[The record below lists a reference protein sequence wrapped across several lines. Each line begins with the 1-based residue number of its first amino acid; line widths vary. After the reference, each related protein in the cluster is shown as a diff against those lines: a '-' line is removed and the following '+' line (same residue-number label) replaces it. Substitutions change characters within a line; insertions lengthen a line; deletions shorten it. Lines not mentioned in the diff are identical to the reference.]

1 MTTLV
6 NAMRWIMSRKP
17 LLSLCLFAV
26 IALLGPDAARAQNET
41 SWYPLKAEDG
51 SPVVNYRVPVEL
63 ESEIEK
69 LSGIVIVGNPRG
81 DVTLTEFYDLN
92 CPYCKKAAHDIAAL
106 VKSDPE
112 LRLIL
117 VPFPVLG
124 VPSIQAGRVELAL
137 AKLATP
143 QQFFAFNHR
152 AFAKRGVIDGTRALA
167 IAKGLGFPSDKLVK
181 AADEEA
187 VTNVMI
193 ANVQLGNSLG
203 LAATP
208 AFIIKGAA
216 ILGYPG
222 KKTIAG
228 IIKSIR
234 TCDKI
239 VC

>member
-1 MTTLV
+1 MTSMPYPRLLAVAVAIVTALV
-6 NAMRWIMSRKP
+6 LVPA
-17 LLSLCLFAV
+17 
-26 IALLGPDAARAQNET
+26 AARAQNET

-51 SPVVNYRVPVEL
+51 SPIVNYRIPVEL
-63 ESEIEK
+63 ESQIEK
-69 LSGIVIVGNPRG
+69 LPGIVIVGNPRG
-81 DVTLTEFYDLN
+81 DVTVTEFYDLN
-92 CPYCKKAAHDIAAL
+92 CPYCKKAAHDIADL

-112 LRLIL
+112 LRLVL

-124 VPSIQAGRVELAL
+124 VPSIQAGRVEIAL

-143 QQFFAFNHR
+143 KQFFEFNHR
-152 AFAKRGVIDGTRALA
+152 IFARRGVVDGARALA
-167 IAKGLGFPSDKLVK
+167 VAKGLGFPSSKLTK
-181 AADEEA
+181 AADDDA
-187 VTNVMI
+187 VTRAMI

-222 KKTIAG
+222 KKTIADV
-228 IIKSIR
+228 IKSIR

>member
-1 MTTLV
+1 MTFMTYPRLLIFVVAIAIAFILV
-6 NAMRWIMSRKP
+6 PA
-17 LLSLCLFAV
+17 
-26 IALLGPDAARAQNET
+26 AARAQNEM

-69 LSGIVIVGNPRG
+69 LPGIVIVGNPRG
-81 DVTLTEFYDLN
+81 DVTVTEFYDLN
-92 CPYCKKAAHDIAAL
+92 CPYCKKAAHDLAAL
-106 VKSDPE
+106 VKADPE
-112 LRLIL
+112 LRLVL

-143 QQFFAFNHR
+143 QQFFTFNHR
-152 AFAKRGVIDGTRALA
+152 IFSKRGVIDGARALA
-167 IAKGLGFPSDKLVK
+167 VAKGLGFSSDKLTK
-181 AADEEA
+181 AADEET
-187 VTNVMI
+187 VTKAMI
-193 ANVQLGNSLG
+193 TNVQLGNSLG

-222 KKTIAG
+222 KKTITDV
-228 IIKSIR
+228 IKSIR

>member
-1 MTTLV
+1 MT
-6 NAMRWIMSRKP
+6 AMLFSP
-17 LLSLCLFAV
+17 LLRFV
-26 IALLGPDAARAQNET
+26 IALTIALAIVPAARGQNET

-51 SPVVNYRVPVEL
+51 SPVVNYRIPVEL
-63 ESEIEK
+63 ESQIEQ
-69 LSGIVIVGNPRG
+69 LPGIVVLGNPRG

-92 CPYCKKAAHDIAAL
+92 CPYCKKAASDVAAL
-106 VKSDPE
+106 VKADPE

-124 VPSIQAGRVELAL
+124 VPSIQAGRVELVM

-143 QQFFAFNHR
+143 QQFFEFNHHI
-152 AFAKRGVIDGTRALA
+152 FAGRGVVDGARALA
-167 IAKGLGFPSDKLVK
+167 VATALGFPGDKIVK
-181 AADEEA
+181 AADEED
-187 VTNVMI
+187 VTKAMI

-222 KKTIAG
+222 KKTLAD

>member
-1 MTTLV
+1 MTVMLLPRLLAFVVTL
-6 NAMRWIMSRKP
+6 A
-17 LLSLCLFAV
+17 FAV
-26 IALLGPDAARAQNET
+26 ILVPAAAHAQNEI

-63 ESEIEK
+63 ESQIEK

-152 AFAKRGVIDGTRALA
+152 VFSKRGVIDGTRALA
-167 IAKGLGFPSDKLVK
+167 ITKTLGFPSDKLVK

-187 VTNVMI
+187 VTKSMI

-222 KKTIAG
+222 KTTIAE

>member
-1 MTTLV
+1 MT
-6 NAMRWIMSRKP
+6 AM
-17 LLSLCLFAV
+17 LLSRLRSCIVAIAV
-26 IALLGPDAARAQNET
+26 ALVLAPASRAQNENF
-41 SWYPLKAEDG
+41 WYPLKAEDG

-69 LSGIVIVGNPRG
+69 LPGIVIAGNPRG

-92 CPYCKKAAHDIAAL
+92 CPYCKKAARDIAAL

-124 VPSIQAGRVELAL
+124 VPSIQAGRIELAL

-143 QQFFAFNHR
+143 QQFLEFNHLIFSR
-152 AFAKRGVIDGTRALA
+152 RGVVDGARALA
-167 IAKGLGFPSDKLVK
+167 TAQALGFPGDKLIK
-181 AADEEA
+181 AADEEV
-187 VTNVMI
+187 VTKAMI

-216 ILGYPG
+216 IFGYPG
-222 KKTIAG
+222 KKTLVD

>member
-1 MTTLV
+1 MIS
-6 NAMRWIMSRKP
+6 MPYPR
-17 LLSLCLFAV
+17 LLAFAITIA
-26 IALLGPDAARAQNET
+26 IALILVPAAARAQNET

-51 SPVVNYRVPVEL
+51 SPVVNYRIPVEL

-69 LSGIVIVGNPRG
+69 LPGIVIVGNPHG

-92 CPYCKKAAHDIAAL
+92 CPYCKKAARDVADL

-143 QQFFAFNHR
+143 QQFFEFNHR
-152 AFAKRGVIDGTRALA
+152 IFAKRGVIDGTRALA
-167 IAKGLGFPSDKLVK
+167 IAKGLGFPSDKLIKV
-181 AADEEA
+181 ADEDA
-187 VTNVMI
+187 VTKTMI

-222 KKTIAG
+222 KKTIAEV
-228 IIKSIR
+228 IKSIR